1 MIRIAARSASRTMQM
16 RGIATSPVIMPVSGF
31 TDCLLSGRDALVSPG
46 TGELAQIAVV
56 VGDPVVH
63 HYPEQPVL
71 DVMSLRP

>member
-1 MIRIAARSASRTMQM
+1 MIRIAVLSASRTMQM

-31 TDCLLSGRDALVSPG
+31 TDCLLSGRDVLVG
-46 TGELAQIAVV
+46 TGELAQVAVV